1 MTDDHP
7 QALPQIRPDG
17 WVTIDDLAER
27 WGIAPS
33 TIRSALRPGGW
44 MPQPDGLIGRA
55 HAWREE
61 RVANVKRRRPGRP
74 SKATAT
80 AQPASEPSSSV

>member
-1 MTDDHP
+1 MGDP
-7 QALPQIRPDG
+7 QPLPQVRPDG
-17 WVTIDDLAER
+17 WVTIDDLASR

-55 HAWREE
+55 HAWRVST
-61 RVANVKRRRPGRP
+61 VADVQRRPPGRP
-74 SKATAT
+74 RGSGCSSDTPPSD
-80 AQPASEPSSSV
+80 QP